1 MRSVHSLVLLPVLSV
16 LVGPF
21 FLNRVTP
28 YIFGMPF
35 LLAWLSLALVM
46 TSIVMAVIYYS
57 DRSQVVASAGVR
69 DGGQS

>member
-1 MRSVHSLVLLPVLSV
+1 MRSVHSLVLLPVLAV

-21 FLNRVTP
+21 VLNRVTP

-35 LLAWLSLALVM
+35 LLAWLSLALVV
-46 TSIVMAVIYYS
+46 TSIVMAIIYYA
-57 DRSQVVASAGVR
+57 DRKRMVAS